1 MGNYE
6 RNFIE
11 KMREEIEISDL
22 VNDKLEESYGKIRQ
36 GEVKMKQRGFKSNR
50 NKFYRNFAAAAAAMC
65 MVAGLSGIFYVNPAL
80 AQDIPI
86 LGNVFGRLQELRDR
100 KSVV

>member
-1 MGNYE
+1 MLLNRRMEIDQKRRGVKMGNYE

-36 GEVKMKQRGFKSNR
+36 
-50 NKFYRNFAAAAAAMC
+50 
-65 MVAGLSGIFYVNPAL
+65 
-80 AQDIPI
+80 
-86 LGNVFGRLQELRDR
+86 
-100 KSVV
+100 

>member
-36 GEVKMKQRGFKSNR
+36 GEVKMKQIR
-50 NKFYRNFAAAAAAMC
+50 
-65 MVAGLSGIFYVNPAL
+65 LSI
-80 AQDIPI
+80 
-86 LGNVFGRLQELRDR
+86 
-100 KSVV
+100 